1 MALYIFCPLF
11 SVIATF
17 KTEVVILS
25 APCSYIYGRSIPQDI
40 LVAILFSQKQF
51 CKGCLSSCHSP
62 TESPLFNNPW
72 HCSSAEINR
81 LQPNDQSSP
90 PYIFANEALLEYS
103 PGPLVYILSLSASLY
118 NSRAEQWQRR
128 LHDPQSLKYLPSGP
142 LQKEFANTF
151 SSETFFHL
159 TITESPSPQMK
170 TFILT
175 LLNVFLFLW
184 INLSKLQ
191 HLL

>member
-1 MALYIFCPLF
+1 MTSFELQLQQRPHDLQHLEYL
-11 SVIATF
+11 
-17 KTEVVILS
+17 
-25 APCSYIYGRSIPQDI
+25 
-40 LVAILFSQKQF
+40 
-51 CKGCLSSCHSP
+51 LSS
-62 TESPLFNNPW
+62 L
-72 HCSSAEINR
+72 
-81 LQPNDQSSP
+81 
-90 PYIFANEALLEYS
+90 
-103 PGPLVYILSLSASLY
+103 
-118 NSRAEQWQRR
+118 
-128 LHDPQSLKYLPSGP
+128 